1 MSKFGNCLIC
11 PREILMG
18 GKVFSI
24 KKFLPLCSLP
34 SSTYILTYVRTYVVV
49 HRPIASSCWSD
60 WSAVAAGRQ
69 HSCENKRGEARG
81 FKATGLAC
89 LAHQSP
95 GIKCEQSCSSS
106 PPHPCLLS
114 FSYHQK
120 LAQGFLAFGAVNHSF
135 AYRTMTQRVA
145 NSKVNYVFAASLVK
159 KFELV
164 KCCCRH
170 YTSPPLIYYHASV
183 DKPGM
188 QSRQRPP
195 NLTIVR
201 W

>member
-49 HRPIASSCWSD
+49 HRPIASSCWSN
-60 WSAVAAGRQ
+60 WSTGSRVAR
-69 HSCENKRGEARG
+69 RRLGEARG

-95 GIKCEQSCSSS
+95 GIKCEQSCSSTASS
-106 PPHPCLLS
+106 PACLLS

-120 LAQGFLAFGAVNHSF
+120 LAQGFLAFGADPSF
-135 AYRTMTQRVA
+135 AYRTMTRRVA

-164 KCCCRH
+164 KCCRHHCR
-170 YTSPPLIYYHASV
+170 
-183 DKPGM
+183 
-188 QSRQRPP
+188 RR
-195 NLTIVR
+195 VR
-201 W
+201 RRRRR

>member
-1 MSKFGNCLIC
+1 MRRQHRSSRRVVSKFGNCLIC

-60 WSAVAAGRQ
+60 WSAVAAAGSIVARI
-69 HSCENKRGEARG
+69 RGGEARG

-106 PPHPCLLS
+106 PHPALILVPPKVGTRFFGLCYRRFVS
-114 FSYHQK
+114 F
-120 LAQGFLAFGAVNHSF
+120 
-135 AYRTMTQRVA
+135 RRTTMTPTCSQ
-145 NSKVNYVFAASLVK
+145 F
-159 KFELV
+159 
-164 KCCCRH
+164 
-170 YTSPPLIYYHASV
+170 
-183 DKPGM
+183 
-188 QSRQRPP
+188 
-195 NLTIVR
+195 
-201 W
+201 

>member
-60 WSAVAAGRQ
+60 WSAVAVGRQ

-106 PPHPCLLS
+106 PHPALILVPPKVGTRFFGLWCRQPFLRLPHDES
-114 FSYHQK
+114 TRSQF
-120 LAQGFLAFGAVNHSF
+120 
-135 AYRTMTQRVA
+135 
-145 NSKVNYVFAASLVK
+145 
-159 KFELV
+159 
-164 KCCCRH
+164 
-170 YTSPPLIYYHASV
+170 
-183 DKPGM
+183 
-188 QSRQRPP
+188 
-195 NLTIVR
+195 
-201 W
+201 

>member
-34 SSTYILTYVRTYVVV
+34 SSTYILTYVRSYVCTMLLCTDPLPVVV
-49 HRPIASSCWSD
+49 GSTGAEEKKKT
-60 WSAVAAGRQ
+60 G
-69 HSCENKRGEARG
+69 RGEARG

-106 PPHPCLLS
+106 PHPCLLS

-135 AYRTMTQRVA
+135 AYRTMTQTR
-145 NSKVNYVFAASLVK
+145 SQF
-159 KFELV
+159 
-164 KCCCRH
+164 
-170 YTSPPLIYYHASV
+170 
-183 DKPGM
+183 
-188 QSRQRPP
+188 
-195 NLTIVR
+195 
-201 W
+201 